1 VAAKTPMRA
10 DTIFRMLS
18 MTKPVVALMAVMLI
32 EEGVIALDD
41 AVERWLP
48 EMGNRNVLRALDAPL
63 NDTVPAA
70 GVITRRDDVGANP
83 GTYGWTGGFGTAF
96 IADPAERLIA
106 LCLTQRLMRAPDD
119 MALARDFFTMAYAA
133 LN

>member
-1 VAAKTPMRA
+1 MRA

-83 GTYGWTGGFGTAF
+83 GTYG
-96 IADPAERLIA
+96 
-106 LCLTQRLMRAPDD
+106 
-119 MALARDFFTMAYAA
+119 
-133 LN
+133 